1 MVNLVIKA
9 RLGPPDGSGEP
20 PEDYEEPEE
29 RSLKTQKA
37 NDKKDYAFLT
47 SRKDVEEMPAGLK
60 ALGQAHAP
68 YYPSVS
74 IARRVTCSPKADNVL

>member
-9 RLGPPDGSGEP
+9 RLSPPDGSGESSKVDKES
-20 PEDYEEPEE
+20 EDV
-29 RSLKTQKA
+29 LKTQKA

-47 SRKDVEEMPAGLK
+47 SRRDVEEMPAGLK

-68 YYPSVS
+68 YFPTVS
-74 IARRVTCSPKADNVL
+74 SLQHLACFLTS